1 MKFKN
6 GSSVEQINQT
16 LQVNALFWDRD
27 SHGLFD
33 YESKNLKV
41 HDLTVLGCAQ
51 LVNDEN
57 NLKTTMPKFECP
69 ESYQKLLSLVYK
81 NGSYWV
87 YHVQTLYRPDGE
99 LDEKLSHFAQAW
111 QIVRL

>member
-41 HDLTVLGCAQ
+41 HDLTVLGCA
-51 LVNDEN
+51 
-57 NLKTTMPKFECP
+57 
-69 ESYQKLLSLVYK
+69 
-81 NGSYWV
+81 
-87 YHVQTLYRPDGE
+87 
-99 LDEKLSHFAQAW
+99 
-111 QIVRL
+111 